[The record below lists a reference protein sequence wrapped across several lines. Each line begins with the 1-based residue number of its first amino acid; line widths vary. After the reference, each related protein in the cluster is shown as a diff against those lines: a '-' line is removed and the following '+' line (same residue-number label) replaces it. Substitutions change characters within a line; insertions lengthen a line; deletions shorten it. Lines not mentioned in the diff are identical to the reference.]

1 MLKRLGVTALTSILL
16 LSGCLSNKD
25 NEETVV
31 KEEESKQ
38 KVTISREINTS
49 EQFYRSVLPFEPSAA
64 RGLVEA
70 GVDNRLDIDELETG
84 LMRIAQE
91 TFDTENYFLKEG
103 QFLSKEEVQ
112 SWIDRS
118 SSKNE
123 GGLNPSL
130 PGDVESLSVDQKL
143 AAEENSPKY
152 LSYVLEH
159 NYLVQTDEGKVQLG
173 GVVIAL
179 SMNNSYYYRVEDAEG
194 RYLFGDTKLDTQK
207 VEEEAKKM
215 GEEVVSRLRQ
225 KEELRD
231 VPIVIALYQEA
242 ERESIVPGYFFA
254 STIVN
259 EGKSTIKDWNNIDE
273 QYYFFPSNQ
282 ALEDYRDD
290 AEKFNN
296 FKARVEEF
304 FPNYVGVIG
313 KGFYKKGEL
322 QRLTID
328 IPMQF
333 YGKAEVIAFTQ
344 YVTDLIDKNF
354 FQKGAAIEV
363 NITSMNRQES
373 LIVKDPDKEE
383 PYVHIYH

>member
-1 MLKRLGVTALTSILL
+1 MLKRLGITALTSMVL

-38 KVTISREINTS
+38 KVIISREINTS
-49 EQFYRSVLPFEPSAA
+49 ERFYRSVLPFEPSAA
-64 RGLVEA
+64 RGLIEA

-91 TFDTENYFLKEG
+91 TFDPDNYFLKEG
-103 QFLSKEEVQ
+103 QFLTKEEVQ

-118 SSKNE
+118 SPKNQE
-123 GGLNPSL
+123 GLNQAIS
-130 PGDVESLSVDQKL
+130 GDFDSLSADQKL
-143 AAEENSPKY
+143 TAEENNPKY

-159 NYLVQTDEGKVQLG
+159 NYLVQKEEGKVQLG
-173 GVVIAL
+173 GIVIAL
-179 SMNNSYYYRVEDAEG
+179 SMNNSYYYRVEDDQG
-194 RYLFGDTKLDTQK
+194 RFLFGDTKLDKQK
-207 VEEEAKKM
+207 IEEEAKKM
-215 GEEVVSRLRQ
+215 GQEVANRLRK

-242 ERESIVPGYFFA
+242 ERESIIPGYFFA
-254 STIVN
+254 STVVN
-259 EGKSTIKDWNNIDE
+259 KGQSTIKGWDEINE

-282 ALEDYRDD
+282 ALEDHRDD

-322 QRLTID
+322 QSLTID

-333 YGKAEVIAFTQ
+333 YGKAEVVAFTQ

-354 FQKGAAIEV
+354 FQKGASIEV
-363 NITSMNRQES
+363 NITSMNQQES